1 MISFCIIFYCF
12 AIFNK
17 LSNKVFCLKFSLITT
32 SLHLLKMWWE
42 KFFGYTKTFGGK
54 IWTNL
59 HRVSTNNI
67 FGKNFNKVFLKISR
81 QNKIRHIS
89 CKKNCRIKA
98 NWTSLGKK
106 VKKVWATPVSFLQI
120 EILIWHVHLLSY
132 FNSLHE
138 MICGSFKRKSIMANY
153 RASDQKY

>member
-1 MISFCIIFYCF
+1 
-12 AIFNK
+12 
-17 LSNKVFCLKFSLITT
+17 
-32 SLHLLKMWWE
+32 MWWE
-42 KFFGYTKTFGGK
+42 IFRVYTKTFGGK

-67 FGKNFNKVFLKISR
+67 FGKNFNKVFFKISR
-81 QNKIRHIS
+81 QNIIRNIS
-89 CKKNCRIKA
+89 CKKNWRIKA

-106 VKKVWATPVSFLQI
+106 VKKVWAIPVSFLQI
-120 EILIWHVHLLSY
+120 EILIWHVHPLSY

-153 RASDQKY
+153 RASNIKLISKIVIIFLM